1 MSFPKD
7 VFFIGR
13 CKVGFFIESDFF
25 YGQKFRLRRAQSWL
39 SLFFQYGQASE
50 AKYLGKINSDSD
62 DEANSSKAYETAE
75 NSVIDKR
82 IK

>member
-1 MSFPKD
+1 MVKNLGFVGLRVDFP
-7 VFFIGR
+7 
-13 CKVGFFIESDFF
+13 
-25 YGQKFRLRRAQSWL
+25 Y
-39 SLFFQYGQASE
+39 FFQYGQASE

-62 DEANSSKAYETAE
+62 DAANSSKAYETAE